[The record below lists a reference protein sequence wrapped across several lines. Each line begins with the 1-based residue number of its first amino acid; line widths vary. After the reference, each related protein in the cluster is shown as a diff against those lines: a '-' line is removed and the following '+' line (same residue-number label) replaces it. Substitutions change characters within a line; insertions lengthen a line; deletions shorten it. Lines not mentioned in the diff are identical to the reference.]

1 MPKGRAL
8 KNDIRESVTKTINKI
23 SEKIILQVLEQL
35 FLQNHFMLNTI
46 KEFCITNTCS
56 KSIIEVLKKLLNAFK
71 VNKNYTRTISLTS
84 FRCLYWWLWRYF
96 LPFPSVSNVN
106 FEHVNVSCVPDYD
119 KKRRN
124 FKVNYFDH
132 ISKSQ
137 NVHLIKD
144 KRLTKDVCLQPT
156 FLF

>member
-56 KSIIEVLKKLLNAFK
+56 KSIIEGLKKLLK
-71 VNKNYTRTISLTS
+71 
-84 FRCLYWWLWRYF
+84 
-96 LPFPSVSNVN
+96 
-106 FEHVNVSCVPDYD
+106 CVQ
-119 KKRRN
+119 
-124 FKVNYFDH
+124 
-132 ISKSQ
+132 S
-137 NVHLIKD
+137 
-144 KRLTKDVCLQPT
+144 
-156 FLF
+156 